1 MRRAMLPTISDR
13 ASCARRVCIS
23 HPRQPPPEQL
33 QPCRLPVPSHPSCP
47 CAAVRAGGLPAVS
60 SAGQPLARGVR
71 ADPRRGPQRAGWQQG
86 GMGWADAVDGK
97 GHLIFLYSPTDSAE
111 GGATGRPAHC
121 TALLGRRCGS
131 TRLWLHRIDA
141 RLSFCPLIAPE
152 LILLELLLT
161 LPFLWIGKDLR
172 RHLTGDQAQSQGHVH
187 YNTPVLQHISSSIM
201 STREQRL
208 LPPPEPSPPLWL
220 SSPGQ
225 RECLCH
231 LGEDRTIQLIF
242 DLVEAHHL
250 AGRQYLLEL
259 RQILFVVFACLPPS
273 SDGHATAGV
282 VPRAMCTCR
291 AAHHNWRRS
300 AHRFR
305 RRSAQHP

>member
-1 MRRAMLPTISDR
+1 MKSDR
-13 ASCARRVCIS
+13 GHCVALAYLVPTPFHASSVGPIIIVAPRLGLGLGLLLGLGRLLVPAGLPYQARRCS
-23 HPRQPPPEQL
+23 YPGPDGRP
-33 QPCRLPVPSHPSCP
+33 LPSIT
-47 CAAVRAGGLPAVS
+47 
-60 SAGQPLARGVR
+60 
-71 ADPRRGPQRAGWQQG
+71 AD
-86 GMGWADAVDGK
+86 
-97 GHLIFLYSPTDSAE
+97 STTDSAE

-141 RLSFCPLIAPE
+141 RLSFCPLMAPE

-161 LPFLWIGKDLR
+161 LPFLWIGEDFR

-225 RECLCH
+225 WECLCY
-231 LGEDRTIQLIF
+231 LGEDRTI
-242 DLVEAHHL
+242 
-250 AGRQYLLEL
+250 
-259 RQILFVVFACLPPS
+259 
-273 SDGHATAGV
+273 
-282 VPRAMCTCR
+282 
-291 AAHHNWRRS
+291 
-300 AHRFR
+300 
-305 RRSAQHP
+305 